1 MKVVSKVSFFPSNP
15 VEGGYYYN
23 TVASTLGIYKDGN
36 WSFNYPLVESG
47 KKEEDLAFDI
57 NGFYPLYFTEDE
69 AKNASS
75 LSTAH
80 SHEIDG
86 VTYYM
91 PDGGTEGK
99 DFFHG
104 TFGNTYYWYQKQ
116 GPLPSWI
123 TPPPQGAI
131 VTQALEQLVNPDTGE
146 TYTVPTG
153 GYTVNVANPS
163 PVVPSTYSITFSH
176 DGNSDS
182 TTPNPTTNSYSDGT
196 VITLSSTIGS
206 FQGPKSGYQFDK
218 WVIWRGSPIFAPVPE
233 WSATAD
239 YYTGDRVYVNDPSGN
254 PSVYISLQ
262 DALVSGGGT
271 PQQPDLTP
279 NYWQPAGALDNADS
293 LTDAKFTVNGSDA
306 EIRATFTAVAQ
317 PVSPPAYTDPYD
329 YMFTFLNAPDISGYG
344 QNTYLV
350 YEISGEDKDG
360 SVSGF
365 TSQQNP
371 QTLELNVGDKVWFRM
386 SVGYNRVLENHPVI
400 INYGNS
406 LSKEVTIDNQ
416 GLADSLIEFNQVG
429 TFTYSCKNHSTMMGN
444 INVS

>member
-23 TVASTLGIYKDGN
+23 TVASTLGIYKEGN
-36 WSFNYPLVESG
+36 WSYHYPLVEANQ
-47 KKEEDLAFDI
+47 KEGDLAFNI
-57 NGFYPLYFTEDE
+57 NGYYPLYLTEDE

-75 LSTAH
+75 LSSAH
-80 SHEIDG
+80 THEIDG

-104 TFGNTYYWYQKQ
+104 TFENTYYWYQRQ

-123 TPPPQGAI
+123 TPPPQGAT

-182 TTPNPTTNSYSDGT
+182 TAPNPSTSTYDDGT
-196 VITLSSTIGS
+196 VITLSSSIGS
-206 FQGPKSGYQFDK
+206 FQSPKVNYQFDK

-239 YYTGDRVYVNDPSGN
+239 YSTGDRVYVNDPSGN

-262 DALVSGGGT
+262 DVLISGGGT
-271 PQQPDLTP
+271 PQQPDLSP
-279 NYWQPAGALDNADS
+279 NYWQ
-293 LTDAKFTVNGSDA
+293 
-306 EIRATFTAVAQ
+306 
-317 PVSPPAYTDPYD
+317 
-329 YMFTFLNAPDISGYG
+329 
-344 QNTYLV
+344 
-350 YEISGEDKDG
+350 
-360 SVSGF
+360 
-365 TSQQNP
+365 
-371 QTLELNVGDKVWFRM
+371 
-386 SVGYNRVLENHPVI
+386 
-400 INYGNS
+400 
-406 LSKEVTIDNQ
+406 
-416 GLADSLIEFNQVG
+416 
-429 TFTYSCKNHSTMMGN
+429 
-444 INVS
+444 

>member
-23 TVASTLGIYKDGN
+23 TVASTLGVYKDGN

-47 KKEEDLAFDI
+47 KKEGDLAFDI

-69 AKNASS
+69 AKDASS
-75 LSTAH
+75 LSSAH

-123 TPPPQGAI
+123 TPPPQGAT

-182 TTPNPTTNSYSDGT
+182 TVPNPTTNSYSDGT
-196 VITLSSTIGS
+196 VITLSSSIGS
-206 FQGPKSGYQFDK
+206 FRSPKANYQFDK

-239 YYTGDRVYVNDPSGN
+239 YSIGDRVYVNDPSGN
-254 PSVYISLQ
+254 PSVYIALQ
-262 DALVSGGGT
+262 DALISGGGT

-293 LTDAKFTVNGSDA
+293 LTDAKFTVNGADA
-306 EIRATFTAVAQ
+306 ELRATFTAVAQ
-317 PVSPPAYTDPYD
+317 PVSPPVSTSTYTIGVGGSLSSGYV
-329 YMFTFLNAPDISGYG
+329 ISGSDANG
-344 QNTYLV
+344 NL
-350 YEISGEDKDG
+350 SG
-360 SVSGF
+360 SS
-365 TSQQNP
+365 SSNP
-371 QTLELNVGDKVWFRM
+371 ININVGDTIILNNAI
-386 SVGYNRVLENHPVI
+386 SNNHPLEIRVS
-400 INYGNS
+400 NGGNPVS
-406 LSKEVTIDNQ
+406 NPSASGQGTAQVTWTPTTP
-416 GLADSLIEFNQVG
+416 G
-429 TFTYSCKNHSTMMGN
+429 TYVYQCVHHASMVGN
-444 INVS
+444 IIVS

>member
-23 TVASTLGIYKDGN
+23 TVASTLGVYKDGN

-47 KKEEDLAFDI
+47 KKEGDLSFDI
-57 NGFYPLYFTEDE
+57 NGWYPLYFTEDE
-69 AKNASS
+69 AKDASS
-75 LSTAH
+75 LSSAH

-123 TPPPQGAI
+123 TPPPQGAT
-131 VTQALEQLVNPDTGE
+131 VTQALEQLVNPNTGE

-182 TTPNPTTNSYSDGT
+182 TTPNPSTNSYSDGT
-196 VITLSSTIGS
+196 VVSLSSSIGS
-206 FQGPKSGYQFDK
+206 FQSPANGYQFDK

-233 WSATAD
+233 WSQSAS
-239 YYTGDRVYVNDPSGN
+239 YSVGDRVYFKPST
-254 PSVYISLQ
+254 SSILTIYICIQ
-262 DALVSGGGT
+262 DHT
-271 PQQPDLTP
+271 PHWTP
-279 NYWQPAGALDNADS
+279 GEVDSSAYWQAAGALDNADS
-293 LTDAKFTVNGSDA
+293 LTYAKFTVNGSDA
-306 EIRATFTAVAQ
+306 ELRATFTAVPQ
-317 PVSPPAYTDPYD
+317 PVSPPASTSTYTIGVGGSLTYG
-329 YMFTFLNAPDISGYG
+329 YVISGSDANG
-344 QNTYLV
+344 NL
-350 YEISGEDKDG
+350 SG
-360 SVSGF
+360 SS
-365 TSQQNP
+365 SSNP
-371 QTLELNVGDKVWFRM
+371 ININVGDTIILNNAI
-386 SVGYNRVLENHPVI
+386 SNNHPLEIRVS
-400 INYGNS
+400 NGGNPVS
-406 LSKEVTIDNQ
+406 NPSASGQGTAQVTWTPT
-416 GLADSLIEFNQVG
+416 APG
-429 TFTYSCKNHSTMMGN
+429 TYVYQCINHSSMVGN
-444 INVS
+444 IIVS